1 MKRFTSTGAQQFFA
15 VPDGVT
21 NLHVVAIGGRG
32 GRGSGP
38 SSAPGGFGGVMTA
51 DLSVT
56 PGEVLVV
63 NVAGNGGD
71 GGGGG
76 QAGAE
81 GAGGFNA
88 GGAGGRS
95 GDLALGRGGGGGGG
109 MSDVRPAGG
118 ALLNGLI
125 FAGGGAGAGGGANG
139 GGGGNAASG
148 GTLGGGNGATGAA
161 SGVNPGGLGASG
173 APASGFTLGPNGQ
186 PGALGAGA
194 AGQGGAA
201 MVSAGG
207 GGGGGGG
214 LIGGNGGVTGSGGGS
229 NGGGGGAGSG
239 GFNTTRAKNTSYVLD
254 NTGVPSVTLTYEL
267 PVTPGGGTQGGTGG
281 SGGGTQGGD
290 DGSAG
295 AERVQARSVGVRR
308 RAARWAHRRN
318 PGHHGHLS
326 HQRGGADRV
335 HGPRRAQRDPHQR
348 GPMREAPLRA
358 PRPVLHAL
366 RVDRHLLA
374 QQRRRVQH
382 VRLLGAPQRAQA
394 VQRQV
399 QAAGGHADGCREQQH
414 RQRQLPDRD
423 VGEVASPADGR
434 ALTRPAART
443 RAVPGATPGRAAGG
457 RSSPRSWP

>member
-1 MKRFTSTGAQQFFA
+1 MYSATGLRFRSSTSVAIAAVAALCLLLIAGAAEAGAATVKRFTSTGAQQFFA

-32 GRGSGP
+32 GRGAGP
-38 SSAPGGFGGVMTA
+38 SSALGGFGGVMTA

-56 PGEVLVV
+56 PGEVLVL

-76 QAGAE
+76 QPGAE

-148 GTLGGGNGATGAA
+148 GTLGGGNGATGAT
-161 SGVNPGGLGASG
+161 SGVNPGGIGASG
-173 APASGFTLGPNGQ
+173 APASCFVLGPNGQ

-239 GFNTTRAKNTSYVLD
+239 GFNSTRAKNTSYVLD

-267 PVTPGGGTQGGTGG
+267 PGTPGGGTQGGTGG
-281 SGGGTQGGD
+281 PGGGTQGG
-290 DGSAG
+290 GTTGRPVVSALKL
-295 AERVQARSVGVRR
+295 APSEFV
-308 RAARWAHRRN
+308 AAR
-318 PGHHGHLS
+318 
-326 HQRGGADRV
+326 RGG
-335 HGPRRAQRDPHQR
+335 PT
-348 GPMREAPLRA
+348 
-358 PRPVLHAL
+358 
-366 RVDRHLLA
+366 
-374 QQRRRVQH
+374 
-382 VRLLGAPQRAQA
+382 
-394 VQRQV
+394 
-399 QAAGGHADGCREQQH
+399 GGTQGTTVTYRSS
-414 RQRQLPDRD
+414 
-423 VGEVASPADGR
+423 V
-434 ALTRPAART
+434 AART
-443 RAVPGATPGRAAGG
+443 VFTVLAARSGIRTSEGRCVKRRSGRRG
-457 RSSPRSWP
+457 RSCTRYVSIGTFSRSSVAGFNTFVFSGRLNGRKLPSGRYKLQAVTRTDAGSSSAVSVSFRIAT